1 MEDKNLFKIVILDE
15 GDSVRVQTTNV
26 SIADLIEHAIPAL
39 VKSCM
44 GRAET
49 EQQLS
54 EIRMFLL
61 ASVNNTL
68 VDYTK
73 TEEPKNG

>member
-15 GDSVRVQTTNV
+15 GDSVRTETTNT
-26 SIADLIEHAIPAL
+26 SAADIIEHAIPAL

-44 GRAET
+44 CRAET
-49 EQQLS
+49 DKQLS

-68 VDYTK
+68 ADYTK